1 MRIDSKFCC
10 FRESSEVN
18 KVQTVERTVYK
29 ICSMPS
35 KNLGDV
41 DEVDFV
47 CQVLT
52 LLDGKNDDLILGLNR
67 ILLPG
72 TNRRQW

>member
-18 KVQTVERTVYK
+18 KVQTVEQTVYK

-52 LLDGKNDDLILGLNR
+52 LLDAKNDDLILGLNR

-72 TNRRQW
+72 TNRRRW